1 MITLIKK
8 LTLPIL
14 FIFLYGS
21 GFVFTA
27 LGLENSSPIA
37 FLSLRFFIAFFILL
51 IIAIILKV
59 EWPNTLKEFFHI
71 SIAGMLTVGV
81 FSIGVFLSID
91 YGISASLSALIIAL
105 QPIIVTF
112 LAVRFLA
119 EELNNRII
127 WGLIIGIIGVVFVV
141 SSKSSFT
148 TNDFLGVIFSIIA
161 LLGLSFGNIYQK
173 KYCTKMNL
181 FSGGAIQTISSTI
194 ITLPLLFFYEEVHM
208 EFNRDF
214 IIALLYMSI
223 AVSIGALSFL
233 YIMIKN
239 GSVSKVSSIFYLV
252 PVSASVVGYFVLD
265 AKFDINIFIG
275 IIFVL
280 CSIILIN
287 KKG

>member
-148 TNDFLGVIFSIIA
+148 TNDFLGVIFSIIG

-252 PVSASVVGYFVLD
+252 PVGASVVGYFVLD